1 MPLADIV
8 SRLNNETVA
17 DELIEYIYC
26 EGRDQA
32 ISADEYI
39 KKYFDKEIRKSVFEG
54 TVCMGGVV
62 NLSAKATLIRDAFQR
77 RFGRTQ
83 EFPPMTAYHGTKDRS
98 IADLILSGGFDEARE
113 KLFGPGVYF
122 YTYASSYRAE
132 SIAIQAGKQTEDEQD
147 IKVYGKIIDT
157 AARRDARETAK
168 GVVDK
173 MLFERRRIAS
183 AQTNAYSVKQEGI
196 KAIATTRLGSI
207 FKKYRWEK
215 GCVLR
220 VTIFSNTGFNS
231 GIEQQHK
238 DRLVEQKDDVLV
250 VKNPLAIFPTAVFVP
265 GEEQGADAEGH
276 VPRVADAMA
285 NLAKLQSRYKGRR

>member
-17 DELIEYIYC
+17 DQLIEYIYS
-26 EGRDQA
+26 EGRDLA
-32 ISADEYI
+32 ISPDEYI
-39 KKYFDKEIRKSVFEG
+39 EKYFDKEIRKSVFDG
-54 TVCMGGVV
+54 TVCAGGVV
-62 NLSAKATLIRDAFQR
+62 NLSAKAALLRDAFQR

-83 EFPPMTAYHGTKDRS
+83 EFPPVTAYHGTKDRS
-98 IADLILSGGFDEARE
+98 IAELILKGGFDQARE

-147 IKVYGKIIDT
+147 IKTFGKIIDT
-157 AARRDARETAK
+157 RARRDARETAK
-168 GVVDK
+168 GAIDK
-173 MLFERRRIAS
+173 KIFERQRMAG
-183 AQTNAYSVKQEGI
+183 AQTKAYSAKQEGI
-196 KAIATTRLGSI
+196 RAIATTRLASI
-207 FKKYRWEK
+207 FKKYRWDK

-238 DRLVEQKDDVLV
+238 DKLIEKKDDVLV
-250 VKNPLAIFPTAVFVP
+250 VKNALAIFPTAVFVP
-265 GEEQGADAEGH
+265 GEEQGAEADGH
-276 VPRVADAMA
+276 VPGVADALA
-285 NLAKLQSRYKGRR
+285 NLAKLQKEYKGRG